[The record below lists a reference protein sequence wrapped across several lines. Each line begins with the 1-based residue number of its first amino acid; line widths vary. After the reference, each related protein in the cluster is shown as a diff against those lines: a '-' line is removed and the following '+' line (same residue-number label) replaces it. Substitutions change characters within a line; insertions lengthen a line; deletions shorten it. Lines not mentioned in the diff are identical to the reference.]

1 MQGQTGESSA
11 HVLYIAIHRRR
22 AFVRE
27 IIFALGELRKTDLRF
42 LLYLGKYPTHLSQQ
56 TDGQTFIY
64 GQQAK
69 IAPLGLFF
77 QNTLPS
83 VFFFLC
89 CWNEEPCDFFLHFF
103 EGCSLMFLVVQVYW
117 FCQTV
122 SLMSM
127 FSYIYLDNVIGQ
139 QFKLK

>member
-1 MQGQTGESSA
+1 MIICCDHKDHQDTIVSF
-11 HVLYIAIHRRR
+11 VLAQKYLKTYARTDGREQRTCPIHCDTQAKGICSGNHIRFRGTTKNR
-22 AFVRE
+22 FE
-27 IIFALGELRKTDLRF
+27 ISLVFRKIFNSLIPTDGR
-42 LLYLGKYPTHLSQQ
+42 

-83 VFFFLC
+83 VFLFLC

-103 EGCSLMFLVVQVYW
+103 EGCSLMFLVV
-117 FCQTV
+117 
-122 SLMSM
+122 
-127 FSYIYLDNVIGQ
+127 
-139 QFKLK
+139 